1 MASLFR
7 ANVPYTRPFHGA
19 RGAKTG
25 LCERHTVTASQRRG
39 NAGDLEH
46 VTAPAPKPRTISG
59 CRARPRPPGAARPWH
74 LGRPRPHGFQR
85 TESGG
90 GGVVPPGT
98 PPPRCHGSELGLG
111 SHSPGGGGDTGG
123 ALFCASGFAG
133 LLNRRRNATGFICIS
148 SLPALKA
155 LARSH
160 LHRTRPIGGRLRA
173 KNANSN
179 DMSGRGPPVGYA
191 NTLSLSPAGDTQPPD
206 LLLYLAG
213 VILICLV
220 CKVPH
225 FKFLND

>member
-19 RGAKTG
+19 QGAKTG

-46 VTAPAPKPRTISG
+46 VSAPAPKPRTISG

-111 SHSPGGGGDTGG
+111 SHSPSGGGDTGG
-123 ALFCASGFAG
+123 GGPVLCLWVCWTFKQKEECH
-133 LLNRRRNATGFICIS
+133 R
-148 SLPALKA
+148 
-155 LARSH
+155 
-160 LHRTRPIGGRLRA
+160 LH
-173 KNANSN
+173 
-179 DMSGRGPPVGYA
+179 
-191 NTLSLSPAGDTQPPD
+191 
-206 LLLYLAG
+206 LYLVSAG
-213 VILICLV
+213 PESLGPFSFAQNAAHRKSPESKK
-220 CKVPH
+220 CK
-225 FKFLND
+225 FQ

>member
-25 LCERHTVTASQRRG
+25 LCERHTATASQRRG

-46 VTAPAPKPRTISG
+46 VSAPAPKPRTISG

-74 LGRPRPHGFQR
+74 LGRPQSHGFQR

-90 GGVVPPGT
+90 PRLELRLLAATVQSWDSGLT
-98 PPPRCHGSELGLG
+98 PRVAAATPW
-111 SHSPGGGGDTGG
+111 G

-160 LHRTRPIGGRLRA
+160 LHRTQPIGGRLRA

-191 NTLSLSPAGDTQPPD
+191 NTLSLSPAGDTQSPAHHTWLFGPDVLSGGRGGLILPPGD
-206 LLLYLAG
+206 TQ
-213 VILICLV
+213 
-220 CKVPH
+220 P
-225 FKFLND
+225 